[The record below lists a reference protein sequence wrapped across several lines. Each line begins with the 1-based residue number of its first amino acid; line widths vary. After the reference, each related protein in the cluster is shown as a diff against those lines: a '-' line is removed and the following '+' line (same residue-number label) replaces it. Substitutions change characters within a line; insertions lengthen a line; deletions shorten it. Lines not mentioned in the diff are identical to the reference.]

1 MTNAY
6 RNMSVPPHTRVRQI
20 VRPVGR
26 SVIFSIHTVSFK
38 PPFGSPKDFPSLQD
52 WLDDFLVQHR
62 AALESVPRPS
72 GYMVGYHGLMQDSHL
87 FCTDPILTVSI
98 LGRVSGGVYIPR
110 RRIAFGEELAGTKV
124 YSFPERYFPEE
135 DMPLFQMP
143 LFQEVGCRRA
153 EDFLPSVKE
162 RS

>member
-6 RNMSVPPHTRVRQI
+6 CNMSVPPRTRVRQI

-38 PPFGSPKDFPSLQD
+38 PPFRSPKDFPSPQD
-52 WLDDFLVQHR
+52 WIDDFLVQHR
-62 AALESVPRPS
+62 EALESVPRPS
-72 GYMVGYHGLMQDSHL
+72 GYMVGHHGLMQNSL
-87 FCTDPILTVSI
+87 FCPDPILAVAI

-110 RRIAFGEELAGTKV
+110 RRIAFGEGLAGTKV

-135 DMPLFQMP
+135 DMPLFQ
-143 LFQEVGCRRA
+143 EVGCRRA

>member
-6 RNMSVPPHTRVRQI
+6 RNMSVPPHTRVRQT

-38 PPFGSPKDFPSLQD
+38 PPFGSPKDFPSPQD

-62 AALESVPRPS
+62 EALEAVSRPS
-72 GYMVGYHGLMQDSHL
+72 GYMVGYHGLMQDSRL
-87 FCTDPILTVSI
+87 FCADLILAVAI

-110 RRIAFGEELAGTKV
+110 RRIAFGEGLAGTKV
-124 YSFPERYFPEE
+124 YSFPERYFSEE
-135 DMPLFQMP
+135 DLP

-153 EDFLPSVKE
+153 EDFLPSVE
-162 RS
+162 EQP

>member
-6 RNMSVPPHTRVRQI
+6 CNMSVPPHTRVRQI

-38 PPFGSPKDFPSLQD
+38 PPFGSPKDFPSPQD

-87 FCTDPILTVSI
+87 FCADPILTVAI

-110 RRIAFGEELAGTKV
+110 RRIAFGEGLAGTKV

-135 DMPLFQMP
+135 DIP

-153 EDFLPSVKE
+153 EDFLPSVEE

>member
-6 RNMSVPPHTRVRQI
+6 CNMSVPPQTRVRKV

-26 SVIFSIHTVSFK
+26 YVIFSIHTVNFK
-38 PPFGSPKDFPSLQD
+38 PPFGSPKDFPSPQD
-52 WLDDFLVQHR
+52 WIDDFLAQHR
-62 AALESVPRPS
+62 EVLESVPRPS
-72 GYMVGYHGLMQDSHL
+72 GYMVGYNGLMQDSHL
-87 FCTDPILTVSI
+87 FCADPILTVAI

-110 RRIAFGEELAGTKV
+110 RRIAFGDGLAGTKV

-135 DMPLFQMP
+135 NLP

-153 EDFLPSVKE
+153 EDFLPSVEE